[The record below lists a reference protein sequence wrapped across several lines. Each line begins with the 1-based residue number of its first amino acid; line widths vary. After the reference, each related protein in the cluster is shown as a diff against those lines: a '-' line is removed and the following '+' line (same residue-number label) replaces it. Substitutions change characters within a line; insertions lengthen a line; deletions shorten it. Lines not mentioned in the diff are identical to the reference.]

1 MFEVCK
7 SNHRQLQKLMGFIR
21 WAVESKQNGSA
32 FEMYFE
38 GWVAIEPLMKRS
50 STVKGTDPQEQG
62 LFKRS
67 L

>member
-1 MFEVCK
+1 
-7 SNHRQLQKLMGFIR
+7 MGFIR
-21 WAVESKQNGSA
+21 GAVESKQNGSA
-32 FEMYFE
+32 FEKYFE

-67 L
+67 S